1 MGIIVLE
8 SAAEGESED
17 EEDDVDEEED
27 ADDEDEVDDKE
38 LVDEESVSEEVD
50 VEDPSA
56 GGPANREAKSA
67 RRPSSPVVG
76 IGVRASTFSARPRN
90 MSLKRHATISTQQRC
105 AKHNKQQKL
114 TSTETRSLSSSSS
127 SLSSSSVTRFL

>member
-17 EEDDVDEEED
+17 EEEDVDEED
-27 ADDEDEVDDKE
+27 ADDEDEADDKE